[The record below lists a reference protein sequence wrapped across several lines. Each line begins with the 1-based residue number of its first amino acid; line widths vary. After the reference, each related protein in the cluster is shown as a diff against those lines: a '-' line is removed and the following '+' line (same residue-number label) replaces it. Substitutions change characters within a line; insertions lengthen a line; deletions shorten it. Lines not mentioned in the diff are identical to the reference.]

1 MFQNCCRKYL
11 KRFGTK
17 CHKNYYGIH
26 KLRVR
31 NIFSAGPIVHAY
43 AYEICFKTKRVVNYL
58 IIKKRMVCTIEQRIL
73 DTNARKQQSKAAT
86 DVHLTL
92 VLKY

>member
-1 MFQNCCRKYL
+1 MFQNFCRKYL
-11 KRFGTK
+11 KNLGPI

-31 NIFSAGPIVHAY
+31 NVFSAGPIVHAY
-43 AYEICFKTKRVVNYL
+43 TFEICFKTKRVDNYFV
-58 IIKKRMVCTIEQRIL
+58 IKKRMVCTIEQRIL